1 MLRLWRTIALPVA
14 LSVGLATALPD
25 QAAAPASLS
34 PPRLP
39 NLPVADTQS
48 SRPAPDRTGA
58 HVAASAIVPGSVNR
72 SSINLRATYDVSV
85 WLSYASRQLAVDSRM
100 TVTNTSGVSID
111 RLELNT
117 IASRLG
123 GLRIRSVTVD
133 GHAVTAK
140 TTDQTLVVPLGG
152 VLPAG
157 ASTHVRVRTRSWL
170 RTSLSGSSWMYTKA
184 NGVLSAYR
192 WLPWISRPVPFNRP
206 NHGDP
211 FITPVS
217 PEVRVKV
224 TTDRTMV
231 IASTGDRIGH
241 SGLSQTFLARN
252 VRDFT
257 LTASPFYRTGS
268 VTYGSKVIRVY
279 YRSGAPATAMLSAAR
294 RAISRYS
301 GLLDASYPYATYKV
315 VQSAG
320 GYGMESP
327 GLTWIPTGVG
337 RTNVTYLVYH
347 ETAHQWFYSLVGG
360 NQAYEP
366 YTDEAAAD
374 FLARNALGLRR
385 GSRCSTARLDL
396 SIYRY
401 SSSCYYEVIYIQ
413 GGNFLDDLRRRMGS
427 TAFWRGLRAY
437 VDANRWKI
445 APTKRLL
452 DTLDDATSLNLV
464 PRYEPRF
471 PRLY

>member
-1 MLRLWRTIALPVA
+1 MLRWWRTIGLPLA
-14 LSVGLATALPD
+14 LSAGLLAGLSDT
-25 QAAAPASLS
+25 AAAPNASS
-34 PPRLP
+34 APID
-39 NLPVADTQS
+39 A
-48 SRPAPDRTGA
+48 SRPTHDEAPVSAATR
-58 HVAASAIVPGSVNR
+58 VATAARATDIVPGTVNR
-72 SSINLRATYDVSV
+72 SSLNLRATYDVSV

-100 TVTNTSGVSID
+100 AIVNTSGDSID
-111 RLELNT
+111 RLELNA
-117 IASRLG
+117 IAARLG
-123 GLRIRSVTVD
+123 GLRIRSAVVD
-133 GHAVTAK
+133 GRAVSPSID
-140 TTDQTLVVPLGG
+140 DQTIVVPLGG

-157 ASTHVRVRTRSWL
+157 GTVHVRLRTRSWL
-170 RTSLSGSSWMYTKA
+170 RTSLTGSNWMYTKA
-184 NGVLSAYR
+184 NGILSAYR
-192 WLPWISRPVPFNRP
+192 WLPWVSRPIPFNRP

-231 IASTGDRIGH
+231 IAATGDRVSH
-241 SGLSQTFLARN
+241 SGLTQTFLAHN

-268 VTYGSKVIRVY
+268 VTLGSKLVRVY

-294 RAISRYS
+294 RALSRIAS
-301 GLLDASYPYATYKV
+301 LLDASYPYATYKV
-315 VQSAG
+315 VQSSG
-320 GYGMESP
+320 RYGMESP

-337 RTNVTYLVYH
+337 TANLTYLVFH
-347 ETAHQWFYSLVGG
+347 ETAHQWFYSLVGS
-360 NQAYEP
+360 NQVYEP
-366 YTDEAAAD
+366 FSDEAAAD
-374 FLARNALGLRR
+374 FMARYALSMRR

-413 GGNFLDDLRRRMGS
+413 GGNFLDDLRHRMGS
-427 TAFWRGLRAY
+427 TAFWRGVRAY
-437 VDANRWKI
+437 VAANRWKI

-464 PRYEPRF
+464 PHYEPRF

>member
-14 LSVGLATALPD
+14 LSVGLVTALPD
-25 QAAAPASLS
+25 SAAAPALPSQAPDVDGRTTLQ
-34 PPRLP
+34 RL
-39 NLPVADTQS
+39 
-48 SRPAPDRTGA
+48 PDRTTA
-58 HVAASAIVPGSVNR
+58 MTASAIVPGNVNR
-72 SSINLRATYDVSV
+72 SSINLRASYDVSV

-100 TVTNTSGVSID
+100 TVTNTSGESID

-117 IASRLG
+117 IAARLG

-133 GHAVTAK
+133 GRAVSAK
-140 TTDQTLVVPLGG
+140 IADQTLVVPLGG
-152 VLPAG
+152 VLAAG

-170 RTSLSGSSWMYTKA
+170 RTSLAGSNWMYTKA
-184 NGVLSAYR
+184 NGILSAYR
-192 WLPWISRPVPFNRP
+192 WLPWISRAVPFNRP

-217 PEVRVKV
+217 PQVRVKV

-231 IASTGDRIGH
+231 IASTGDRVSH
-241 SGLSQTFLARN
+241 SGLTQTFLARN

-268 VTYGSKVIRVY
+268 VTLGSKVIRVY
-279 YRSGAPATAMLSAAR
+279 YRSGAPASSLLSAAR
-294 RAISRYS
+294 RAMSRYAY
-301 GLLDASYPYATYKV
+301 LLDQSYPYATYKV
-315 VQSAG
+315 VQSSG

-337 RTNVTYLVYH
+337 SSNLTYLVYH

-374 FLARNALGLRR
+374 FLARYALGLRR

-427 TAFWRGLRAY
+427 TAFWRGLRSY
-437 VDANRWKI
+437 VAANRWKI

>member
-14 LSVGLATALPD
+14 LSVGLVTALPD
-25 QAAAPASLS
+25 TVAAPASAA
-34 PPRLP
+34 P
-39 NLPVADTQS
+39 S
-48 SRPAPDRTGA
+48 SDPDGHAAPDISLAGGNLAPTGKT
-58 HVAASAIVPGSVNR
+58 AIVPGSVNR

-100 TVTNTSGVSID
+100 TVRNTSGDSID

-117 IASRLG
+117 AAARLG
-123 GLRIRSVTVD
+123 GLGIRSVTVD
-133 GHAVTAK
+133 GHAVTPSID
-140 TTDQTLVVPLGG
+140 DQTIIVPLGG

-157 ASTHVRVRTRSWL
+157 ASTHVRLRTRSWL

-184 NGVLSAYR
+184 NGILSAYR
-192 WLPWISRPVPFNRP
+192 WLPWISRRVPFNRP

-224 TTDRTMV
+224 TTDRTMI
-231 IASTGDRIGH
+231 IAATGDRVSH
-241 SGLSQTFLARN
+241 SGLTQTFLAHD

-268 VTYGSKVIRVY
+268 VTLGSKVVRVF
-279 YRSGAPATAMLSAAR
+279 YRPGAPATTMLSAAR

-301 GLLDASYPYATYKV
+301 GLLDASYPYPIYKV
-315 VQSAG
+315 VQSSG
-320 GYGMESP
+320 GFGMESP
-327 GLTWIPTGVG
+327 GLAWIPIGVG
-337 RTNVTYLVYH
+337 RSNLTYLVYH
-347 ETAHQWFYSLVGG
+347 ETAHQWFYGLVGG

-374 FLARNALGLRR
+374 FMARYALGLRR
-385 GSRCSTARLDL
+385 ASRCSTARLDL

-427 TAFWRGLRAY
+427 TAFWRGLRSY
-437 VDANRWKI
+437 VAANRWKI

-452 DTLDDATSLNLV
+452 DTLDDATPLNLV
-464 PRYEPRF
+464 PRFEPRF

>member
-1 MLRLWRTIALPVA
+1 
-14 LSVGLATALPD
+14 
-25 QAAAPASLS
+25 
-34 PPRLP
+34 
-39 NLPVADTQS
+39 
-48 SRPAPDRTGA
+48 
-58 HVAASAIVPGSVNR
+58 
-72 SSINLRATYDVSV
+72 
-85 WLSYASRQLAVDSRM
+85 
-100 TVTNTSGVSID
+100 
-111 RLELNT
+111 
-117 IASRLG
+117 
-123 GLRIRSVTVD
+123 
-133 GHAVTAK
+133 
-140 TTDQTLVVPLGG
+140 
-152 VLPAG
+152 
-157 ASTHVRVRTRSWL
+157 VRTRSWL
-170 RTSLSGSSWMYTKA
+170 RTSLAGSNWMYTKA
-184 NGVLSAYR
+184 NGILSAYR
-192 WLPWISRPVPFNRP
+192 WLPWISRAVPFNRP

-217 PEVRVKV
+217 PQVRVKV

-231 IASTGDRIGH
+231 IASTGDRVSH
-241 SGLSQTFLARN
+241 SGLTQTFLARN

-268 VTYGSKVIRVY
+268 VTLGSKVIRVY
-279 YRSGAPATAMLSAAR
+279 YRSGAPASSLLSAAR
-294 RAISRYS
+294 RAMSRYAY
-301 GLLDASYPYATYKV
+301 LLDQSYPYATYKV
-315 VQSAG
+315 VQSSG

-337 RTNVTYLVYH
+337 SSNLTYLVYH

-374 FLARNALGLRR
+374 FLARYALGLRR

-427 TAFWRGLRAY
+427 TAFWRGLRSY
-437 VDANRWKI
+437 VAANRWKI

>member
-1 MLRLWRTIALPVA
+1 MLRLRLPA
-14 LSVGLATALPD
+14 LSATLSLVLLAGTPASTPGSDRVAPTALQGAATIQREASVSGRRATAAVT
-25 QAAAPASLS
+25 AA
-34 PPRLP
+34 
-39 NLPVADTQS
+39 T
-48 SRPAPDRTGA
+48 
-58 HVAASAIVPGSVNR
+58 SAIVPGSVNR
-72 SSINLRATYDVSV
+72 SSLNLRATYDVSV

-100 TVTNTSGVSID
+100 TITNTSGGSID

-117 IASRLG
+117 IAARLG
-123 GLRIRSVTVD
+123 GLRIRSATVD
-133 GHAVTAK
+133 GRAVSARID
-140 TTDQTLVVPLGG
+140 DQTVIVPLGG

-157 ASTHVRVRTRSWL
+157 ASVHVRLRTRSWL
-170 RTSLSGSSWMYTKA
+170 RTSLVGSSWMYTKA
-184 NGVLSAYR
+184 NGILSAYR

-217 PEVRVKV
+217 PEIRVKV

-231 IASTGDRIGH
+231 IASTGDRVSH
-241 SGLSQTFLARN
+241 TGLTQAFEAHN

-257 LTASPFYRTGS
+257 LTASPFFRTGS
-268 VTYGSKVIRVY
+268 VTLGSKVVRVY
-279 YRSGAPATAMLSAAR
+279 YRSGAPATSMLGAAR
-294 RAISRYS
+294 RALSRYA

-315 VQSAG
+315 VQSSG

-327 GLTWIPTGVG
+327 GLLWIPTGVG
-337 RTNVTYLVYH
+337 RLNLTYLVYH
-347 ETAHQWFYSLVGG
+347 ETAHQWFYGLVGG

-374 FLARNALGLRR
+374 FIARYALGLRR
-385 GSRCSTARLDL
+385 ASRCSTARLDL

-437 VDANRWKI
+437 VAANRWKI

-464 PRYEPRF
+464 PRFEPRF

>member
-1 MLRLWRTIALPVA
+1 MLRLRRILAFAVA
-14 LSVGLATALPD
+14 LSVGLVAGLPETV
-25 QAAAPASLS
+25 AAPAS
-34 PPRLP
+34 PR
-39 NLPVADTQS
+39 PVLNVEAGTAHEPE
-48 SRPAPDRTGA
+48 PAMTRATT
-58 HVAASAIVPGSVNR
+58 ASAIVPGSVNR
-72 SSINLRATYDVSV
+72 SSHNLRATYTVSV
-85 WLSYASRQLAVDSRM
+85 WLGYASRQLAVDSRM
-100 TVTNTSGVSID
+100 TVTNTSGASID

-117 IASRLG
+117 IATRLG
-123 GLRIRSVTVD
+123 SLRIRSASVD
-133 GHAVTAK
+133 GRAVAPSIS
-140 TTDQTLVVPLGG
+140 DQTVIVPLGG

-157 ASTHVRVRTRSWL
+157 ASVQVRLRTRSWL

-184 NGVLSAYR
+184 NGILSAYR
-192 WLPWISRPVPFNRP
+192 WLPWISRRVPFNRP

-217 PEVRVKV
+217 PEVRVTV
-224 TTDRTMV
+224 TTDRAMV
-231 IASTGDRIGH
+231 IASTGDRVSH
-241 SGLSQTFLARN
+241 SGLSQTYVARN

-257 LTASPFYRTGS
+257 LTASPFYRSSS
-268 VTYGSKVIRVY
+268 VTLGSKVVRVY
-279 YRSGAPATAMLSAAR
+279 YRSGAPASAMLSAAR
-294 RAISRYS
+294 QAISRYS
-301 GLLDASYPYATYKV
+301 GLLAASYPYRVYKI
-315 VQSAG
+315 VQSSG

-327 GLTWIPTGVG
+327 GLTWIPTGVA
-337 RTNVTYLVYH
+337 RSNLTYLVFH
-347 ETAHQWFYSLVGG
+347 ETAHQWFYGMVGG

-374 FLARNALGLRR
+374 FLARYALGMRR
-385 GSRCSTARLDL
+385 RSRCSTARLDL

-427 TAFWRGLRAY
+427 AAFWRGLRAY

-452 DTLDDATSLNLV
+452 DTLDDATPLNLV

>member
-1 MLRLWRTIALPVA
+1 MLRPRLPA
-14 LSVGLATALPD
+14 LSAALSLVLFACTP
-25 QAAAPASLS
+25 AAAPG
-34 PPRLP
+34 RI
-39 NLPVADTQS
+39 
-48 SRPAPDRTGA
+48 
-58 HVAASAIVPGSVNR
+58 HVAPTAPVSGQADALGRLAIADVVTSPSPLTTSAIVPGSVNR
-72 SSINLRATYDVSV
+72 SSINLRATYNVSV
-85 WLSYASRQLAVDSRM
+85 WLSYSSRQLAVDSRM
-100 TVTNTSGVSID
+100 TITNTSGDSID

-117 IASRLG
+117 IAARLG
-123 GLRIRSVTVD
+123 GLRIRSATVD
-133 GHAVTAK
+133 GRAVSPRVR
-140 TTDQTLVVPLGG
+140 DQTIIVPLGG

-157 ASTHVRVRTRSWL
+157 QTAHVRLRTRSWL
-170 RTSLSGSSWMYTKA
+170 RTSLTGSNWMYTKV
-184 NGVLSAYR
+184 NGILSAYR

-231 IASTGDRIGH
+231 IASTGDRVSH
-241 SGLSQTFLARN
+241 SGLNQTFVARN

-257 LTASPFYRTGS
+257 LTASPSYRTGS
-268 VTYGSKVIRVY
+268 VTYGSKVVRVY
-279 YRSGAPATAMLSAAR
+279 YRSGAPASSMLSSAR

-301 GLLDASYPYATYKV
+301 GLLNASYPYATYKV
-315 VQSAG
+315 VQSSG

-327 GLTWIPTGVG
+327 GLTWIPTGVS
-337 RTNVTYLVYH
+337 RTNLTYLVYH

-374 FLARNALGLRR
+374 FLARYALGLRR

-401 SSSCYYEVIYIQ
+401 SSSCYYEVVYIQ

-437 VDANRWKI
+437 VAANRWKT

-452 DTLDDATSLNLV
+452 DTLDDATSLDLV
-464 PRYEPRF
+464 PRFEPRF

>member
-1 MLRLWRTIALPVA
+1 MLRLWRILALPVA
-14 LSVGLATALPD
+14 LSVGLVAGLPETV
-25 QAAAPASLS
+25 AAPASPS
-34 PPRLP
+34 PVLNADAGTRHE
-39 NLPVADTQS
+39 PVAQAT
-48 SRPAPDRTGA
+48 RAAT
-58 HVAASAIVPGSVNR
+58 ASAIVPGSVNR
-72 SSINLRATYDVSV
+72 SSLNLRATYTVSV

-100 TVTNTSGVSID
+100 SVTNTSGASID

-117 IASRLG
+117 IAARLG
-123 GLRIRSVTVD
+123 SLRIRSASVD
-133 GHAVTAK
+133 GRAVTPSIS
-140 TTDQTLVVPLGG
+140 DQTVIVPLGG

-157 ASTHVRVRTRSWL
+157 ASVQVRLRTRSWL

-184 NGVLSAYR
+184 NGILSAYR
-192 WLPWISRPVPFNRP
+192 WLPWISRRVPFNRP

-224 TTDRTMV
+224 TTDRAMV
-231 IASTGDRIGH
+231 IASTGDRVSH
-241 SGLSQTFLARN
+241 SGLSQTFVARN

-257 LTASPFYRTGS
+257 LTASPFYRSGS
-268 VTYGSKVIRVY
+268 VTLGSKVVRVY
-279 YRSGAPATAMLSAAR
+279 YRSGAPASAMLSAGR

-301 GLLDASYPYATYKV
+301 GLLDASYPYRVYKV
-315 VQSAG
+315 VQSSG
-320 GYGMESP
+320 GFGMESP
-327 GLTWIPTGVG
+327 GLTWIPTGVA
-337 RTNVTYLVYH
+337 RSNLTYLVFH
-347 ETAHQWFYSLVGG
+347 ETAHQWFYGIVGG

-374 FLARNALGLRR
+374 FLARYALGMRR

-401 SSSCYYEVIYIQ
+401 SSTCYYEVIYIQ

-427 TAFWRGLRAY
+427 SAFWRGLRAY

-452 DTLDDATSLNLV
+452 DTLDDATPLNLV

>member
-1 MLRLWRTIALPVA
+1 MPRLRLPAVSATLSLALLAGTPATAPVTPATAPVA
-14 LSVGLATALPD
+14 PSVDAN
-25 QAAAPASLS
+25 
-34 PPRLP
+34 R
-39 NLPVADTQS
+39 PVAVST
-48 SRPAPDRTGA
+48 
-58 HVAASAIVPGSVNR
+58 SAIVPGTVNR

-85 WLSYASRQLAVDSRM
+85 WLSYASRQLATDSRM
-100 TVTNTSGVSID
+100 TVTNTSGASID

-117 IASRLG
+117 SAARLG
-123 GLRIRSVTVD
+123 SLRIRSTTVD
-133 GHAVTAK
+133 GRAVSARID
-140 TTDQTLVVPLGG
+140 DQTVIVPLGG
-152 VLPAG
+152 ILPAG
-157 ASTHVRVRTRSWL
+157 VTVHVRLRTRSWL

-184 NGVLSAYR
+184 NGILSAYR

-217 PEVRVKV
+217 PQVRVKV

-231 IASTGDRIGH
+231 IASTGDRVSR
-241 SGLSQTFLARN
+241 SGLSQTFVARN

-268 VTYGSKVIRVY
+268 VTVGSKVVRVY
-279 YRSGAPATAMLSAAR
+279 YRSAAAATSMLAAAR
-294 RAISRYS
+294 RAISRYT
-301 GLLDASYPYATYKV
+301 GLLDASYPYATFKV
-315 VQSAG
+315 VQSSG

-327 GLTWIPTGVG
+327 GLIWIPTGVG
-337 RTNVTYLVYH
+337 RSNLTYLVYH
-347 ETAHQWFYSLVGG
+347 ETAHQWFYGLVGG

-374 FLARNALGLRR
+374 FIARYALGLRR

-413 GGNFLDDLRRRMGS
+413 GGNFLDDLRRRIGS

-437 VDANRWKI
+437 VAANRWKI

-464 PRYEPRF
+464 PRFEPRF